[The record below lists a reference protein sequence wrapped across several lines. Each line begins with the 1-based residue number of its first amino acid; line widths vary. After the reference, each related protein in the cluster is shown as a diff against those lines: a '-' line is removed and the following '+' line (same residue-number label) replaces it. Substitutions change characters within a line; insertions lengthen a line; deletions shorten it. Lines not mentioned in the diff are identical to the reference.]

1 MSKQWYTSKTLWL
14 NAIGII
20 VIIAQLQFGFVIDPA
35 VQMGALA
42 VINIAL
48 RAITGEDIIWNSP
61 ED

>member
-42 VINIAL
+42 VINMAL
-48 RAITGEDIIWNSP
+48 RTITGEDVIWNSP